1 MKKVSCITRP
11 CLGSYE
17 ERKWHP
23 RPGLAIQETI
33 FTVVVCPRPSRWCV
47 SSFAMSSPAL
57 TLLLLRW
64 QSSLRN
70 KPTQPWLQRANSRL
84 RRSKWSQALILAWM
98 VRCAADM
105 VLARDA
111 EAIRVPLRYFTG
123 MYACVFVVR
132 FFRRRGSKCSAILFQ
147 LATASAQL
155 EETGCP
161 ETKELL
167 VRSARILRWTGVFYT
182 VFRTTQIF
190 GVIQSSVVYHSD
202 SAAAAKLDSYSSNLT
217 TIVYILNATAMVVGL
232 VAFYQMQTLVYVLFG
247 SCAVLWRALGYECE
261 RSTAGG
267 SGPLCRL
274 AALHALLLQAA
285 RSSRLLLAGLLFQWL
300 PVILVLPLLATVEL
314 IVAFKVDLLA
324 LTCFTV
330 IGTIFVPVCI
340 TGGGQF
346 ASPSDS
352 WCAPGILLAIAL
364 LTWAVTCN
372 ADVLPTQAPAEGH
385 PVTEHPAPVI
395 AFSQK
400 ADSQNVSST
409 TKDDETNRAGD
420 NLSQDGD
427 GAGSGHFDCGS
438 KDRVKFRSPH
448 SRIVNGEDVEITEVP
463 YQVALEYSSR
473 FTCGGSVISEWW
485 VLTAAH
491 CFERPYQATASRWR
505 VRLGTTYRQKGGRL
519 LRVQRVARH
528 PRYHGRG
535 WDVALV
541 SLADRAAFSSAVQ
554 PVRLSSR
561 SDADPASGA
570 AMTISGWGATQFE
583 STFLP
588 DKLKRAKVQIIDRRS
603 CSAAYDEI
611 HLGPV
616 RLDELCAGGN
626 KKDSCQGDSGG
637 AMVDSSGVQVGIVSW
652 GEGCATF
659 PGVYTKVGSVDI
671 RDFILKTS
679 GV

>member
-1 MKKVSCITRP
+1 MSVGREGQHDMKRLCA
-11 CLGSYE
+11 G
-17 ERKWHP
+17 
-23 RPGLAIQETI
+23 
-33 FTVVVCPRPSRWCV
+33 
-47 SSFAMSSPAL
+47 SPAGGCGGPQGHL
-57 TLLLLRW
+57 IIPERAG
-64 QSSLRN
+64 
-70 KPTQPWLQRANSRL
+70 QPSV
-84 RRSKWSQALILAWM
+84 RRQQAAM
-98 VRCAADM
+98 PC
-105 VLARDA
+105 
-111 EAIRVPLRYFTG
+111 
-123 MYACVFVVR
+123 
-132 FFRRRGSKCSAILFQ
+132 RRG
-147 LATASAQL
+147 
-155 EETGCP
+155 P
-161 ETKELL
+161 
-167 VRSARILRWTGVFYT
+167 
-182 VFRTTQIF
+182 
-190 GVIQSSVVYHSD
+190 
-202 SAAAAKLDSYSSNLT
+202 
-217 TIVYILNATAMVVGL
+217 
-232 VAFYQMQTLVYVLFG
+232 
-247 SCAVLWRALGYECE
+247 
-261 RSTAGG
+261 
-267 SGPLCRL
+267 P
-274 AALHALLLQAA
+274 
-285 RSSRLLLAGLLFQWL
+285 
-300 PVILVLPLLATVEL
+300 P
-314 IVAFKVDLLA
+314 
-324 LTCFTV
+324 
-330 IGTIFVPVCI
+330 
-340 TGGGQF
+340 GGGQF

-400 ADSQNVSST
+400 ADLARVCFNRPPEVDVVHADSQNVSST

-463 YQVALEYSSR
+463 YQIVHHLM
-473 FTCGGSVISEWW
+473 
-485 VLTAAH
+485 LT
-491 CFERPYQATASRWR
+491 ETRRPYQATASRWR

>member
-1 MKKVSCITRP
+1 
-11 CLGSYE
+11 
-17 ERKWHP
+17 
-23 RPGLAIQETI
+23 
-33 FTVVVCPRPSRWCV
+33 
-47 SSFAMSSPAL
+47 MSSPAL

-217 TIVYILNATAMVVGL
+217 TIVYILNVDFANDLRDSRSSSVALQATAMVVGL

-261 RSTAGG
+261 RSTA
-267 SGPLCRL
+267 

-340 TGGGQF
+340 TGQMLEDTSAALSDRLYNGPWVEESWKTRRLRLQF
-346 ASPSDS
+346 MAG
-352 WCAPGILLAIAL
+352 A
-364 LTWAVTCN
+364 TR
-372 ADVLPTQAPAEGH
+372 
-385 PVTEHPAPVI
+385 
-395 AFSQK
+395 
-400 ADSQNVSST
+400 
-409 TKDDETNRAGD
+409 RA
-420 NLSQDGD
+420 NL
-427 GAGSGHFDCGS
+427 
-438 KDRVKFRSPH
+438 
-448 SRIVNGEDVEITEVP
+448 
-463 YQVALEYSSR
+463 
-473 FTCGGSVISEWW
+473 
-485 VLTAAH
+485 
-491 CFERPYQATASRWR
+491 
-505 VRLGTTYRQKGGRL
+505 
-519 LRVQRVARH
+519 
-528 PRYHGRG
+528 
-535 WDVALV
+535 
-541 SLADRAAFSSAVQ
+541 AVQ
-554 PVRLSSR
+554 GLGSLNAPTCLE
-561 SDADPASGA
+561 A
-570 AMTISGWGATQFE
+570 I
-583 STFLP
+583 
-588 DKLKRAKVQIIDRRS
+588 RRWF
-603 CSAAYDEI
+603 
-611 HLGPV
+611 G
-616 RLDELCAGGN
+616 
-626 KKDSCQGDSGG
+626 
-637 AMVDSSGVQVGIVSW
+637 
-652 GEGCATF
+652 
-659 PGVYTKVGSVDI
+659 
-671 RDFILKTS
+671 FINVLLNLQY
-679 GV
+679 